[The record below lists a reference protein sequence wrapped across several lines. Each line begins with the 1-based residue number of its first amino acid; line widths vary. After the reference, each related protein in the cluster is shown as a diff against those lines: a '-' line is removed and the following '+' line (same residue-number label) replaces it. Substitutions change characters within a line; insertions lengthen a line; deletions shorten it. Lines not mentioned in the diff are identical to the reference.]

1 MYFNENGDPTA
12 TYEIINW
19 QPGENGMVDFVT
31 VGLYDASLPA
41 DKQLNWTNDA
51 LIWTRNTLEVFNHAR
66 LFTA

>member
-1 MYFNENGDPTA
+1 MYFNENGDPTG

-41 DKQLNWTNDA
+41 DKKLNLTNSALFWTQNS
-51 LIWTRNTLEVFNHAR
+51 LEVFNYAW
-66 LFTA
+66 LFIA